1 MRQSVARV
9 AVAALMA
16 LLCVVATYGSALA
29 QVAEAKGSPSPADID
44 AAKQHMAAGVSFMQD
59 PDGARYEEAYPEF
72 RAAYEKSGSLNALH
86 NLAICSQKL
95 ELDGEAIAYYQRV
108 LDQKG
113 DDLDPNDKEQITR
126 DLAALQAVVA
136 WVTLSSDKGQVT
148 LIDERTPN
156 RGQVIRNRYD
166 IGMQPKKIGI
176 HPGNHKFTAKVEGQ
190 PDQVR
195 SVEIPNGGQLNIEFV
210 FDKNAP
216 VTAEGFTDE
225 DMKNMT
231 VGQSDVSPDEGG
243 GLHWSVWVVG
253 GVTIAAAIPM
263 AIFMGMSASQKSE
276 YDDEILG
283 KKSEAEQQDAADSLK
298 TTNLLAD
305 VFLGVTAAGAV
316 TTIILAI
323 VLSGGGDDETASTD
337 EPRFGVDYTLQPMFD
352 HRGNAGAVLTT
363 TF

>member
-9 AVAALMA
+9 VVAALTA

-29 QVAEAKGSPSPADID
+29 QVAEAKGSPSPQDIEE
-44 AAKQHMAAGVSFMQD
+44 AKQHMAAGVAFMQD

-72 RAAYEKSGSLNALH
+72 RRAYEKSGSLNALH
-86 NLAICSQKL
+86 NLAICAQKL

-126 DLAALQAVVA
+126 DLSALQAVVA
-136 WVTLSSDKGQVT
+136 WVTFSSDKGQVT

-156 RGQVIRNRYD
+156 QGPIVRNRYD
-166 IGMQPKKIGI
+166 IGMQPKKFGL
-176 HPGNHKFTAKVEGQ
+176 HPGNHKLTAKVDGQ

-216 VTAEGFTDE
+216 VTADGFTDE
-225 DMKNMT
+225 DMKGMT
-231 VGQSDVSPDEGG
+231 VGQTDVSPDEGG
-243 GLHWSVWVVG
+243 GLHWSVWVAG

-263 AIFMGMSASQKSE
+263 AIFMGMSASKKSE

-283 KKSEAEQQDAADSLK
+283 KAPQAEQQEAADSLK

-323 VLSGGGDDETASTD
+323 VLSGGDDETASSD
-337 EPRFGVDYTLQPMFD
+337 GPRFGVDYTLQPMVD
-352 HRGNAGAVLTT
+352 HRGSAGAVLTT